1 MNQPWGANR
10 RGGAWLPVAACVVAA
25 LGFLAGCETKPAG
38 RAEQAASPADDGG
51 WESLF
56 DGKTLGPW
64 KSTNF
69 GGEGKV
75 HVQDGQI
82 ILEMANAD
90 LTGITWGRSR
100 DDLPHVDYEI
110 SLKAMRVEGSDFFC
124 GLTFPYKDSHASLI
138 CGGWGGGLVGI
149 SSFDNMDASENET
162 SSFHQFKNGQWYAI
176 VLRVTDGHIQAWID
190 GDQVVDAEVG
200 ARKVGV
206 RLEVE
211 ASIPLGVATWHTKG
225 ALKDIQIRR
234 LLDK

>member
-10 RGGAWLPVAACVVAA
+10 RGGAWLPVAVCVVAA

-38 RAEQAASPADDGG
+38 RAGQAASAADNGG

-64 KSTNF
+64 KSTDF

-75 HVQDGQI
+75 HVQNGQI

-90 LTGITWGRSR
+90 LTGITWAGSR
-100 DDLPHVDYEI
+100 DDLPHIDYEI
-110 SLKAMRVEGSDFFC
+110 SLKAMRADGSDFFC

-149 SSFDNMDASENET
+149 SSLGNMDASENET

-234 LLDK
+234 LLDQ